1 MLLIA
6 AQIVLASIPAPLW
19 WLLAA
24 WMFALGASIGSFMNV
39 VVYRL
44 PAGLSLVHPGSR
56 CPKCKTPLA
65 ARDNVPIF
73 GWLWLRGR
81 CRYCGLPISPRYP
94 AVELFMACA
103 FMLLA
108 CLGPLAGGANLPG
121 FAERSAEASA
131 GDFLLWG
138 VYAYHLF
145 LLCGLVC
152 AALMEFDGH
161 AMPSGLLISF
171 LLVGWAA
178 PLFWPELHPVPSGV
192 LSRSALLNF
201 PWAAGLVDGGAGFAA
216 GALAGWSAAWRCTQ
230 QDGRGVALPS
240 RNVALALGAAGLFLG
255 WQAATVLAAT
265 SAAAQLILALI
276 GRIWHP
282 ANRLGWIGCLA
293 PATLAWLVVW
303 QPLAS
308 RAPLLVGA
316 PTAGASLAMFLTA
329 VGIAA
334 AAGWGTCKLR
344 G

>member
-1 MLLIA
+1 M
-6 AQIVLASIPAPLW
+6 PAPLW
-19 WLLAA
+19 WLLAV

-39 VVYRL
+39 VIYRL

-81 CRYCGLPISPRYP
+81 CRYCSLPISPRYP

-121 FAERSAEASA
+121 FADRAAEASA
-131 GDFLLWG
+131 GNFLLWG

-152 AALMEFDGH
+152 VAMMEFDGH
-161 AMPSGLLISF
+161 AMPSGLLMSL

-178 PLFWPELHPVPSGV
+178 PLFWPELHPVRCGV
-192 LSRSALLNF
+192 LSRSTLLNF
-201 PWAAGLVDGGAGFAA
+201 PWAAGLVDGAAGFAA
-216 GALAGWSAAWRCTQ
+216 GLLAGWSAAWSCAR
-230 QDGRGVALPS
+230 QDGKFVGRSS
-240 RNVALALGAAGLFLG
+240 RDIALGLGCVGLFLG
-255 WQAATVLAAT
+255 WQAAAVLAAT
-265 SAAAQLILALI
+265 TALAQLALALM
-276 GRIWHP
+276 GRIWP
-282 ANRLGWIGCLA
+282 AANRLGWIGCLA
-293 PATLAWLVVW
+293 LTTLAWLVCW
-303 QPLAS
+303 QALAS
-308 RAPLLVGA
+308 RAPWL
-316 PTAGASLAMFLTA
+316 AGAATQRANVVMLLAA
-329 VGIAA
+329 VSIAA
-334 AAGWGTCKLR
+334 AAGWAACKQR